1 MVYYELAGMGAT
13 FAGPSGVLIP
23 LGVELVVTT
32 LPQITAIYNYFSIF
46 TLLILTIAS
55 SQRDT
60 KFMSILIP
68 LWAGLCMWAGWL
80 HFANQSTGF
89 GIIVVC
95 CMIALMTYMQE
106 TLHEKF
112 GIAGPGNKIIKIF
125 TFLIVL
131 QCVVVFLNTGN
142 IFPSDT
148 QNVGV
153 ADNKYTNMDLSSE
166 LPKLNNAGGLVN
178 AISDILTV
186 GTQMAIA
193 SIRLLGEC
201 LLSIALFSVVLAQV
215 FPWIVQAGAIGMA
228 FLVVMQVAIWLM
240 YVLFIVQTFYRPG
253 PDPGW

>member
-13 FAGPSGVLIP
+13 FAGPSGVLLP
-23 LGVELVVTT
+23 LGVELVVKS

-46 TLLILTIAS
+46 MLLILAIAS

-68 LWAGLCMWAGWL
+68 VWAGFCMWAGWL
-80 HFANQSTGF
+80 HFVNQATGF

-95 CMIALMTYMQE
+95 CMIAIMTYMQE
-106 TLHEKF
+106 TIHEKF

-148 QNVGV
+148 QNIGV
-153 ADNKYTNMDLSSE
+153 ADNKYTNIDLSNE
-166 LPKLNNAGGLVN
+166 LPKLNNAGGLQN
-178 AISDILTV
+178 SISDILTV

-193 SIRLLGEC
+193 SIRLFGEC
-201 LLSIALFSVVLAQV
+201 LLSIALFSVVLSQV
-215 FPWIVQAGAIGMA
+215 FPWVVQAGAIGVA
-228 FLVVMQVAIWLM
+228 FLVVIQVAIWLM
-240 YVLFIVQTFYRPG
+240 YLLFIFQTFYRPG